1 MSNIDITLLTSKRTS
16 LSVDGLATS
25 VVYQQ
30 GGYRVIAGEG
40 NATTIRVHYPPTYG
54 GQHAYVYMR
63 NAKGEYAT
71 QDFGELDS
79 TTKEFRL
86 PASMTFAGNTFLVFH
101 ADDGDG
107 DGQIK
112 TVWERVVIPI
122 AATGEDYQAVAMAS
136 PDILAQAIAVA
147 AAAENGDYE
156 GKSCWI
162 KFADNIN
169 GANITATW
177 SIGKNYMGIR
187 LAVSDSANPAD
198 YTWTLFS
205 GESMPVDDTS
215 VTTTPSYTLVKGV
228 DKSFLNNNYTAP
240 TVIIPGGIS
249 HGFYAGVTFAN
260 TAGTIQSLTITNQS
274 SYALKLVVRGRVA
287 ASYTPPSSGTVRIL
301 FECDGINVYAHISEV
316 VT

>member
-136 PDILAQAIAVA
+136 PDVLAQAIAVA
-147 AAAENGDYE
+147 AAAENGDLD
-156 GKSCWI
+156 GKSVFVR
-162 KFADNIN
+162 FADNAS
-169 GANITATW
+169 GTGMTATW
-177 SIGKNYMGIR
+177 SSTMKYMGVYTGQ
-187 LAVSDSANPAD
+187 AASTNPTD
-198 YTWTLFS
+198 YTWTLFC
-205 GESMPVDDTS
+205 GQAVIEDDSS
-215 VTTTPSYTLVKGV
+215 VTSIDYTLVDNV
-228 DKSFLNNNYTAP
+228 DKTFQASGITAIKIRVP
-240 TVIIPGGIS
+240 ATIA
-249 HGFYAGVTFAN
+249 HGFYAGVNVVCGSSTPTFEIVN
-260 TAGTIQSLTITNQS
+260 GS
-274 SYALKLVVRGRVA
+274 SKPTKVVIRGMLA
-287 ASYTPPSSGTVRIL
+287 DSYTPRANTVNNMLIY
-301 FECDGINVYAHISEV
+301 CDGYAVYFYINEV
-316 VT
+316 AK